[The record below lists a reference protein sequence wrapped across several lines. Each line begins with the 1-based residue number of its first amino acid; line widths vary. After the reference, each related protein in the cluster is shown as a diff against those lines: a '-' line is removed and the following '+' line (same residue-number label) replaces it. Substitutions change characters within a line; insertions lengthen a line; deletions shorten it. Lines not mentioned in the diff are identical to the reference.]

1 MKMIHILSADDDKH
15 IRELLHYHLQKEGFK
30 VFEAEDGKVAQDV
43 LEKENIHL
51 AILDIMMPFVDVS
64 TLCEEILKYHDL

>member
-1 MKMIHILSADDDKH
+1 MKMIHILLADDDKH

-51 AILDIMMPFVDVS
+51 GAS
-64 TLCEEILKYHDL
+64 

>member
-1 MKMIHILSADDDKH
+1 MKMIHILLADDDKH

-30 VFEAEDGKVAQDV
+30 VFEAEDGKVAQEV

-51 AILDIMMPFVDVS
+51 AIVDITYS
-64 TLCEEILKYHDL
+64 HQRTAS